1 VARARAIPSSTTAIL
16 GIAGEERALI
26 SAWCGGVTGG
36 VGVEK
41 IARFLFTILVM
52 PAEVRPSRDSM
63 SAGFSLEEEDLFNKT
78 GLSVMRQFR
87 RTSNPADLLAV
98 LRAAHKG
105 FDRAYEKAPAAA
117 RATVAC
123 RAGCGTC
130 CHVPVGVQ
138 AHEVLLAA
146 EYIQTR
152 FSPEEL
158 AGVIERT
165 AIHRATYAGKTMP
178 ERAALKTPCTL
189 LRDGSCTIYEARPE
203 ACRSH
208 HSSNLAGC
216 RSNLDSGIDH
226 VDVLIPAIRGRM
238 FAVMLGIDQAVA
250 EAGFDGRAYDFG
262 SALHEALTNSLCA
275 VRWIQRQ
282 PAFPAACR
290 EAGDPDD
297 EESGIIRA
305 EGFFQ

>member
-1 VARARAIPSSTTAIL
+1 MSS
-16 GIAGEERALI
+16 
-26 SAWCGGVTGG
+26 
-36 VGVEK
+36 
-41 IARFLFTILVM
+41 
-52 PAEVRPSRDSM
+52 
-63 SAGFSLEEEDLFNKT
+63 GFSLEEEDLFNKT
-78 GLSVMRQFR
+78 GISVMRQFR
-87 RTSNPADLLAV
+87 RTRNPADLLAV
-98 LRAAHKG
+98 LRSAHKG

-117 RATVAC
+117 RAAVAC

-146 EYIQTR
+146 EFIQTR

-165 AIHRATYAGKTMP
+165 AVHHATFAGKMMQ
-178 ERAALKTPCTL
+178 ERAALKTPCSL
-189 LRDGSCTIYEARPE
+189 LRDGNCTIYEARPE
-203 ACRSH
+203 SCRSH
-208 HSSNLAGC
+208 HSNNLDGC
-216 RSNLDSGIDH
+216 RSNLESGIDF

-262 SALHEALTNSLCA
+262 SALHEALTDSLCA
-275 VRWIQRQ
+275 VRWVQRK
-282 PAFPAACR
+282 PAFPDNCR
-290 EAGDPDD
+290 EAGNPGDD
-297 EESGIIRA
+297 DDIGVIRA